1 MRMVPV
7 SLAALAAALALGGPA
22 QAAERLAGAR
32 PDISSIEGGLW
43 GEMDKVEAEARTRG
57 DLNRDPALNAYVH
70 EIMCKVAGPHCADLR
85 VYVMD
90 RPYFNASMA
99 PNGYT
104 EIWSGL
110 LLRASDEAEVAYV
123 LGHEFGHF
131 VETHS
136 LERYGAQKTRA
147 NVALAA
153 SVVVAV
159 AGASSA
165 AGAAT
170 SGEAQSIIDATR
182 GTIDLIYYA
191 QMAALF
197 RFTREQESE
206 ADLLGQRR
214 AGQAGYDVA
223 AAMESWRGLIAET
236 QGSDFKRVRR
246 SESRSSIF
254 DSHPLSADR
263 IAALE
268 VQAKTLRAGG
278 ERGRARHRAAIRPF
292 LPAWLRDDLRRRDF
306 GQTLVVIDRLAAGG
320 EDLGVLNYYRGE
332 AYRLRRGEGDL
343 AKARE
348 AYLVASGQADAPA
361 ATWRELGDIHRR
373 DGDRVAARA
382 AYETYLAKAPQAE
395 DAWMVQDSLS
405 SLERSS

>member
-1 MRMVPV
+1 MRAVPV
-7 SLAALAAALALGGPA
+7 SLAALAAALALSGPV
-22 QAAERLAGAR
+22 QAAERLAGSR
-32 PDISSIEGGLW
+32 PDIASVEGGLW

-136 LERYGAQKTRA
+136 LERYAARKMRA
-147 NVALAA
+147 SVAMAA

-165 AGAAT
+165 AGATT

-214 AGQAGYDVA
+214 AG
-223 AAMESWRGLIAET
+223 
-236 QGSDFKRVRR
+236 
-246 SESRSSIF
+246 
-254 DSHPLSADR
+254 
-263 IAALE
+263 
-268 VQAKTLRAGG
+268 
-278 ERGRARHRAAIRPF
+278 
-292 LPAWLRDDLRRRDF
+292 
-306 GQTLVVIDRLAAGG
+306 
-320 EDLGVLNYYRGE
+320 
-332 AYRLRRGEGDL
+332 
-343 AKARE
+343 
-348 AYLVASGQADAPA
+348 
-361 ATWRELGDIHRR
+361 
-373 DGDRVAARA
+373 
-382 AYETYLAKAPQAE
+382 
-395 DAWMVQDSLS
+395 
-405 SLERSS
+405 